1 MKTGSTNIRLINSGL
16 INTGLINK
24 WVKSGSPW
32 IWLTAA
38 SVSISLL
45 ALIGVILLLAGQG
58 MRYFWPSPV
67 YQFELKQTAAGPV
80 RLVGE
85 IYRQQSL
92 PRQQLEQ
99 AGMTLPPNTGDSVT
113 RLLIKSG
120 NREVQGQDFYTLLES
135 DIQQRSLPKGLLALD
150 RHNNGMAYGLLA
162 GMLDNGQPLVGD
174 NLRQELQK
182 RLPIVQAL
190 VRQANDI
197 QFRQMSMLNQQFEA
211 LRLQKK
217 RLQIAGDLD
226 SKSQD
231 RIDAE
236 LGELQRRHQTLID
249 KLRSLQTEKHR
260 YTLLWQDMNGQIHP
274 LPLSEINR
282 AWYPNDMSFG
292 QKLRHWAAQTKK
304 FLTDNPYNVSSEGG
318 VFPAIFGTV
327 LMVILM
333 SIVVMPL
340 GVIAAVYLH
349 EYAGKNWLTRLI
361 RISVVNLAGV
371 PSIVYGVFGLGF
383 FVYLIGG
390 SLDKLFYAESLP
402 NPTFGTP
409 GVLWAALTLALLTL
423 PVVIVATEEGLARIP
438 TSLRQGS
445 QALGASK
452 AETLWHI
459 VLPMAAPA
467 MLTGLI
473 LAVARA
479 AGETAPLM
487 LVGVVKSA
495 PVLPVDGI
503 FPFLHLERKF
513 MHLSFQIYD
522 MAFQSPNV
530 EAARPLVFATA
541 LLLVIIVVGL
551 NLAAMGIRHHLREK
565 YRGLML

>member
-1 MKTGSTNIRLINSGL
+1 MIGFTK
-16 INTGLINK
+16 K
-24 WVKSGSPW
+24 WFASGSPW
-32 IWLTAA
+32 IWLTAGA
-38 SVSISLL
+38 VSISLL
-45 ALIGVILLLAGQG
+45 ALLGVVLLLAGQG
-58 MRYFWPSPV
+58 MRYFWPSQV
-67 YQFELKQTAAGPV
+67 YVFELKQTAAGPV
-80 RLVGE
+80 RVIGE
-85 IYRQQSL
+85 IYQQQSI
-92 PRQQLEQ
+92 PREQLEQ
-99 AGMTLPPNTGDSVT
+99 AGIMLPPEAGETVT
-113 RLLIKSG
+113 RYLIKTG
-120 NREVQGQDFYTLLES
+120 NREIQGQDFHRLLDT
-135 DIQQRSLPKGLLALD
+135 DIQQRSQPKDLLVLD
-150 RHNNGMAYGLLA
+150 RHINGTAYGFLA
-162 GMLDNGQPLVGD
+162 GMLDNGQPVVGD
-174 NLRQELQK
+174 NLAQELQK
-182 RLPIVQAL
+182 RIPVIQAL
-190 VRQANDI
+190 VRQSKDI
-197 QFRQMSMLNQQFEA
+197 QFRQMNMLNQQFEA

-217 RLQIAGDLD
+217 RLQMSGNFDGKA
-226 SKSQD
+226 QD
-231 RIDAE
+231 RIEAE
-236 LGELQRRHQTLID
+236 WGELQRSHQAMME
-249 KLRSLQTEKHR
+249 KLRGLQSDQSR
-260 YTLLWQDMNGQIHP
+260 YTLLLRDMNGQVHP
-274 LPLSEINR
+274 LPLSQINR
-282 AWYPNDMSFG
+282 AWYPNDMSLG
-292 QKLRHWAAQTKK
+292 QKLRHFAVQTHK
-304 FLTDNPYNVSSEGG
+304 FLTDNPRNANTEGG

-349 EYAGKNWLTRLI
+349 EYAGKNWLTRMI

-383 FVYLIGG
+383 FVYFIGG
-390 SLDKLFYAESLP
+390 SLDKLFYPEALP

-423 PVVIVATEEGLARIP
+423 PVVIVATEEGLSRIP
-438 TSLRQGS
+438 ASLRQGS
-445 QALGASK
+445 LALGASK

-467 MLTGLI
+467 MITGLI

-495 PVLPVDGI
+495 PLLPVDGV

-551 NLAAMGIRHHLREK
+551 NLAAIGIRHHLREK

>member
-1 MKTGSTNIRLINSGL
+1 MSGV
-16 INTGLINK
+16 TKK
-24 WVKSGSPW
+24 WFASGSPW
-32 IWLTAA
+32 IWLTASA
-38 SVSISLL
+38 VSISLL
-45 ALIGVILLLAGQG
+45 ALLGIILLLAGQG
-58 MRYFWPSPV
+58 MRYFWPAPV
-67 YQFELKQTAAGPV
+67 YLFELKQTAAGPV
-80 RLVGE
+80 KMIGE
-85 IYRQQSL
+85 IYQQQTLS
-92 PRQQLEQ
+92 RQQLEQ
-99 AGMTLPPNTGDSVT
+99 AGVMLPSQAGETVT
-113 RLLIKSG
+113 RYLIKTG
-120 NREVQGQDFYTLLES
+120 NREIQSQDFHRLLDS
-135 DIQQRSLPKGLLALD
+135 DIQQRTLPKDLLVLD
-150 RHNNGMAYGLLA
+150 RQNNGTAYGFLA
-162 GMLDNGQPLVGD
+162 GMLDNGQPLVGND
-174 NLRQELQK
+174 LAQELQK
-182 RLPIVQAL
+182 RIPVIQGL
-190 VRQANDI
+190 VKRAQDI
-197 QFRQMSMLNQQFEA
+197 QFRQMNMLNQQFEA
-211 LRLQKK
+211 LRLEKK
-217 RLQIAGDLD
+217 RLQMNGDLD

-231 RIDAE
+231 RIEAE
-236 LGELQRRHQTLID
+236 WGALQRSHQAMMETL
-249 KLRSLQTEKHR
+249 RELQTEQSR
-260 YTLLWQDMNGQIHP
+260 YTLLLRDMNGQIHP
-274 LPLSEINR
+274 LSLSQINR
-282 AWYPNDMSFG
+282 AWYPNDMTFG
-292 QKLRHWAAQTKK
+292 QKLHHWAAQTQK
-304 FLTDNPYNVSSEGG
+304 FLTDNPRNANTEGG

-349 EYAGKNWLTRLI
+349 EYAGKNWLTRMI

-390 SLDKLFYAESLP
+390 SLDKLFYPEALP

-423 PVVIVATEEGLARIP
+423 PVVIVATEEGLSRIP
-438 TSLRQGS
+438 ASLRQGS
-445 QALGASK
+445 QALGATK

-467 MLTGLI
+467 MITGLI

-495 PVLPVDGI
+495 PLLPVDGI

-551 NLAAMGIRHHLREK
+551 NLAAIGIRHHLREK
-565 YRGLML
+565 YRGLLL

>member
-1 MKTGSTNIRLINSGL
+1 MIGFTK
-16 INTGLINK
+16 K
-24 WVKSGSPW
+24 WFASGSPW
-32 IWLTAA
+32 IWLTAGA
-38 SVSISLL
+38 VSISLL
-45 ALIGVILLLAGQG
+45 ALLGVVLLLAGQG

-67 YQFELKQTAAGPV
+67 YVFELKQTAAGPV
-80 RLVGE
+80 RVIGE
-85 IYRQQSL
+85 IYQQQSI
-92 PRQQLEQ
+92 PREQLEQ
-99 AGMTLPPNTGDSVT
+99 AGIMLPPEAGETVT
-113 RLLIKSG
+113 RYLIKTG
-120 NREVQGQDFYTLLES
+120 NREIQGQDFHRLLDT
-135 DIQQRSLPKGLLALD
+135 DIQQHRQPKDLLVLD
-150 RHNNGMAYGLLA
+150 RHINGTAYGFLA
-162 GMLDNGQPLVGD
+162 GMLDNGQPVVGD
-174 NLRQELQK
+174 NLAQELQK
-182 RLPIVQAL
+182 RIPVIQAL
-190 VRQANDI
+190 VRQSKDI
-197 QFRQMSMLNQQFEA
+197 QFRQMNMLNQQFEA

-217 RLQIAGDLD
+217 RLQMSGNFDGKA
-226 SKSQD
+226 QD
-231 RIDAE
+231 RIQAE
-236 LGELQRRHQTLID
+236 WGELQRNHQAMME
-249 KLRSLQTEKHR
+249 KLRGLQSDQSR
-260 YTLLWQDMNGQIHP
+260 YTLLLRDMNGQVHP
-274 LPLSEINR
+274 LPLSQINR
-282 AWYPNDMSFG
+282 AWYPNDMSLG
-292 QKLRHWAAQTKK
+292 QKLRHFAVQTHK
-304 FLTDNPYNVSSEGG
+304 FLTDNPRNANTEGG

-349 EYAGKNWLTRLI
+349 EYAGKNWLTRMI

-383 FVYLIGG
+383 FVYFIGG
-390 SLDKLFYAESLP
+390 SLDKLFYPEALP

-423 PVVIVATEEGLARIP
+423 PVVIVATEEGLSRIP
-438 TSLRQGS
+438 ASLRQGS
-445 QALGASK
+445 LALGASK

-467 MLTGLI
+467 MITGLI

-495 PVLPVDGI
+495 PLLPVDGV

-551 NLAAMGIRHHLREK
+551 NLAAIGIRHHLREK

>member
-1 MKTGSTNIRLINSGL
+1 MIGFTK
-16 INTGLINK
+16 K
-24 WVKSGSPW
+24 WFASGSPW
-32 IWLTAA
+32 IWLTAGA
-38 SVSISLL
+38 VSISLL
-45 ALIGVILLLAGQG
+45 ALLGVVLLLAGQG

-67 YQFELKQTAAGPV
+67 YVFELKQTAAGPV
-80 RLVGE
+80 RVIGE
-85 IYRQQSL
+85 IYQQQSL
-92 PRQQLEQ
+92 PREQLEQ
-99 AGMTLPPNTGDSVT
+99 AGIMLPPEAGETVT
-113 RLLIKSG
+113 RYLIKTG
-120 NREVQGQDFYTLLES
+120 NREIQGQDFHRLLDT
-135 DIQQRSLPKGLLALD
+135 DIQQRSQPKDLLVLD
-150 RHNNGMAYGLLA
+150 RHINGMAYGFLA
-162 GMLDNGQPLVGD
+162 GMLDNGQPVVGD
-174 NLRQELQK
+174 NLAQELQK
-182 RLPIVQAL
+182 RIPVIQAL
-190 VRQANDI
+190 VRQSKDI
-197 QFRQMSMLNQQFEA
+197 QFRQMNMLNQHFEA

-217 RLQIAGDLD
+217 RLQMSGEFDGKA
-226 SKSQD
+226 QD
-231 RIDAE
+231 RIEAE
-236 LGELQRRHQTLID
+236 WGELQRSHQVMME
-249 KLRSLQTEKHR
+249 KLRGLQSDQSR
-260 YTLLWQDMNGQIHP
+260 YTLLLRDMNGQVHP
-274 LPLSEINR
+274 LPLSQINR
-282 AWYPNDMSFG
+282 AWYPNDMSLG
-292 QKLRHWAAQTKK
+292 QKLRHFAVQTHK
-304 FLTDNPYNVSSEGG
+304 FLTDNPRNANTEGG

-349 EYAGKNWLTRLI
+349 EYAGKNWLTRMI

-383 FVYLIGG
+383 FVYFIGG
-390 SLDKLFYAESLP
+390 SLDKLFYPEALP

-423 PVVIVATEEGLARIP
+423 PVVIVATEEGLSRIP
-438 TSLRQGS
+438 ASLRQGS
-445 QALGASK
+445 LALGASK

-467 MLTGLI
+467 MITGLI

-495 PVLPVDGI
+495 PLLPVDGV

-551 NLAAMGIRHHLREK
+551 NLAAIGIRHHLREK

>member
-1 MKTGSTNIRLINSGL
+1 MNIEPKVSGV
-16 INTGLINK
+16 TKK
-24 WVKSGSPW
+24 WLASGSPW
-32 IWLTAA
+32 IWLTAGA
-38 SVSISLL
+38 VSISLL
-45 ALIGVILLLAGQG
+45 ALLGIILLLVGQG
-58 MRYFWPSPV
+58 MRYFWPAPV
-67 YQFELKQTAAGPV
+67 YLFELKQTAAGPV
-80 RLVGE
+80 NMIGE
-85 IYRQQSL
+85 IYQQQTLS
-92 PRQQLEQ
+92 RQQLEQ
-99 AGMTLPPNTGDSVT
+99 AGVMLPPQAGETVT
-113 RLLIKSG
+113 RYLIKTG
-120 NREVQGQDFYTLLES
+120 NREIQGQDFHRLLGS
-135 DIQQRSLPKGLLALD
+135 DIQQRTLPKDLLALD
-150 RHNNGMAYGLLA
+150 RQNNGTAYGFLA
-162 GMLDNGQPLVGD
+162 GMLDNGQPLVGND
-174 NLRQELQK
+174 LAQELLK
-182 RLPIVQAL
+182 RIPVIQSL
-190 VRQANDI
+190 VRQSKDI
-197 QFRQMSMLNQQFEA
+197 QFRQMNMLNQQFEA
-211 LRLQKK
+211 LRLEKK
-217 RLQIAGDLD
+217 RLQMHGDLD

-231 RIDAE
+231 RIAAE
-236 LGELQRRHQTLID
+236 WGELQRSHQTMMD
-249 KLRSLQTEKHR
+249 TLRGLQTEQSR
-260 YTLLWQDMNGQIHP
+260 YTLLLRDMNGQIHP
-274 LPLSEINR
+274 LSLSQINH
-282 AWYPNDMSFG
+282 AWYPNDMTFG
-292 QKLRHWAAQTKK
+292 QKLRHWAAQTQK
-304 FLTDNPYNVSSEGG
+304 FLTDNPRNANTEGG

-349 EYAGKNWLTRLI
+349 EYAGKNWLTRMI

-390 SLDKLFYAESLP
+390 SLDKLFYPEALP

-423 PVVIVATEEGLARIP
+423 PVVIVATEEGLSRIP
-438 TSLRQGS
+438 ASLRQGS
-445 QALGASK
+445 QALGATK

-467 MLTGLI
+467 MITGLI

-551 NLAAMGIRHHLREK
+551 NLAAIGIRHHLREK
-565 YRGLML
+565 YRGLLL

>member
-1 MKTGSTNIRLINSGL
+1 MTKSVTAGL
-16 INTGLINK
+16 TKK
-24 WVKSGSPW
+24 WFASGSPW
-32 IWLTAA
+32 IWLTAGA
-38 SVSISLL
+38 VSISLL
-45 ALIGVILLLAGQG
+45 ALLGIVLLLAGQG

-67 YQFELKQTAAGPV
+67 YLFELKQTAAGPV
-80 RLVGE
+80 NVIGE
-85 IYRQQSL
+85 IYQQQSL
-92 PRQQLEQ
+92 SRQQLAQ
-99 AGMTLPPNTGDSVT
+99 SGVVLPPEAGDTVT
-113 RLLIKSG
+113 RYLIKTG
-120 NREVQGQDFYTLLES
+120 NREVQGQDFHRLLDS
-135 DIQQRSLPKGLLALD
+135 DIQQRSQPKDLLVLD
-150 RHNNGMAYGLLA
+150 RQHNGTAYGFLA
-162 GMLDNGQPLVGD
+162 GMLDNGQPVVGND
-174 NLRQELQK
+174 LAQELQK
-182 RLPIVQAL
+182 RIPVVQAL
-190 VRQANDI
+190 VQQSKDI
-197 QFRQMSMLNQQFEA
+197 QFRQMNMLNQQFEA
-211 LRLQKK
+211 LRLEKK
-217 RLQIAGDLD
+217 RLQMTGDFD

-231 RIDAE
+231 RFEAE
-236 LGELQRRHQTLID
+236 WGELQRSYQAMME
-249 KLRSLQTEKHR
+249 KLRGLQMDQDR
-260 YTLLWQDMNGQIHP
+260 YTLLLRDMNGQIHP
-274 LPLSEINR
+274 LSLSQINR
-282 AWYPNDMSFG
+282 AWYPNDMSFS
-292 QKLRHWAAQTKK
+292 QKLSHWAAQTHK
-304 FLTDNPYNVSSEGG
+304 FLTDNPRNTNTEGG

-349 EYAGKNWLTRLI
+349 EYAGKNWLTRMI

-390 SLDKLFYAESLP
+390 SLDKLFYPEALP

-423 PVVIVATEEGLARIP
+423 PVVIVATEEGLSRIP
-438 TSLRQGS
+438 ASLRQGS
-445 QALGASK
+445 LALGASK

-467 MLTGLI
+467 MITGLI

-495 PVLPVDGI
+495 PLLPVDGV

-551 NLAAMGIRHHLREK
+551 NLAAIGIRHHLREK

>member
-1 MKTGSTNIRLINSGL
+1 MIGFTK
-16 INTGLINK
+16 K
-24 WVKSGSPW
+24 WFASGSPW
-32 IWLTAA
+32 IWLTAGA
-38 SVSISLL
+38 VSISLL
-45 ALIGVILLLAGQG
+45 ALLGVVLLLAGQG

-67 YQFELKQTAAGPV
+67 YVFELKQTAAGPV
-80 RLVGE
+80 RVIGE
-85 IYRQQSL
+85 IYQQQSI
-92 PRQQLEQ
+92 PREQLEQ
-99 AGMTLPPNTGDSVT
+99 AGIMLPPEAGETVT
-113 RLLIKSG
+113 RYLIKTG
-120 NREVQGQDFYTLLES
+120 NREIQGQDFNRLLDT
-135 DIQQRSLPKGLLALD
+135 DIQQRSQPKDLLVLD
-150 RHNNGMAYGLLA
+150 RHINGTAYGFLA
-162 GMLDNGQPLVGD
+162 GMLDNGQPVVGD
-174 NLRQELQK
+174 NLAQELQK
-182 RLPIVQAL
+182 RIPVIQAL
-190 VRQANDI
+190 VRQSKDI
-197 QFRQMSMLNQQFEA
+197 QFRQMNMLNQQFEA

-217 RLQIAGDLD
+217 RLQMSGNFDGKA
-226 SKSQD
+226 QD
-231 RIDAE
+231 RIEAE
-236 LGELQRRHQTLID
+236 WGELQRNHQAMME
-249 KLRSLQTEKHR
+249 KLRGLQSDQSR
-260 YTLLWQDMNGQIHP
+260 YTLLLRDMNGQVHP
-274 LPLSEINR
+274 LPLSQINR
-282 AWYPNDMSFG
+282 AWYPNDMSLG
-292 QKLRHWAAQTKK
+292 QKLRHFAVQTHK
-304 FLTDNPYNVSSEGG
+304 FLTDNPRNANTEGG

-349 EYAGKNWLTRLI
+349 EYAGKNWLTRMI

-383 FVYLIGG
+383 FVYFIGG
-390 SLDKLFYAESLP
+390 SLDKLFYPEALP

-423 PVVIVATEEGLARIP
+423 PVVIVATEEGLSRIP
-438 TSLRQGS
+438 ASLRQGS
-445 QALGASK
+445 LALGASK

-467 MLTGLI
+467 MITGLI

-487 LVGVVKSA
+487 LVGGVKSA
-495 PVLPVDGI
+495 PLLPVDGV

-551 NLAAMGIRHHLREK
+551 NLAAIGIRHHLREK

>member
-1 MKTGSTNIRLINSGL
+1 MNIEPKVSGVSK
-16 INTGLINK
+16 K
-24 WVKSGSPW
+24 WLASGSPW
-32 IWLTAA
+32 IWLTAGA
-38 SVSISLL
+38 VSISLL
-45 ALIGVILLLAGQG
+45 ALLGIILLLAGQG
-58 MRYFWPSPV
+58 MRYFWPAPV
-67 YQFELKQTAAGPV
+67 YLFELKQTAAGPV
-80 RLVGE
+80 NMIGE
-85 IYRQQSL
+85 IYQQQTLS
-92 PRQQLEQ
+92 RQQLEQ
-99 AGMTLPPNTGDSVT
+99 VGVMLPPQAGETVT
-113 RLLIKSG
+113 RYLIKTG
-120 NREVQGQDFYTLLES
+120 NREIQGQDFHRLLGS
-135 DIQQRSLPKGLLALD
+135 DIQQRTLPKDLLVLD
-150 RHNNGMAYGLLA
+150 RQNNGTAYGFLA
-162 GMLDNGQPLVGD
+162 GMLDNGQPLVGND
-174 NLRQELQK
+174 LAQELLK
-182 RLPIVQAL
+182 RIPVIQSL
-190 VRQANDI
+190 VRQSKDI
-197 QFRQMSMLNQQFEA
+197 QFRQMNMLNQQFEA
-211 LRLQKK
+211 LRLEKK
-217 RLQIAGDLD
+217 RLQMHGDLD

-231 RIDAE
+231 RIAAE
-236 LGELQRRHQTLID
+236 WGELQRSHQTMMD
-249 KLRSLQTEKHR
+249 TLRGLQTEQSR
-260 YTLLWQDMNGQIHP
+260 YTLLLRDMNGQIHP
-274 LPLSEINR
+274 LSLSQINH
-282 AWYPNDMSFG
+282 AWYPNDMTFG
-292 QKLRHWAAQTKK
+292 QKLRHWAAQTQK
-304 FLTDNPYNVSSEGG
+304 FLTDNPRNANTEGG

-349 EYAGKNWLTRLI
+349 EYAGKNWLTRMI

-390 SLDKLFYAESLP
+390 SLDKLFYPEALP

-423 PVVIVATEEGLARIP
+423 PVVIVATEEGLSRIP
-438 TSLRQGS
+438 ASLRQGS
-445 QALGASK
+445 QALGATK

-467 MLTGLI
+467 MITGII

-551 NLAAMGIRHHLREK
+551 NLAAIGIRHHLREK
-565 YRGLML
+565 YRGLLL

>member
-1 MKTGSTNIRLINSGL
+1 MIGFTK
-16 INTGLINK
+16 K
-24 WVKSGSPW
+24 WFASGSPW
-32 IWLTAA
+32 IWLTAGA
-38 SVSISLL
+38 VSISLL
-45 ALIGVILLLAGQG
+45 ALLGVVLLLAGQG

-67 YQFELKQTAAGPV
+67 YVFDLKQTAAGPV
-80 RLVGE
+80 QVIGD
-85 IYRQQSL
+85 IYQQQSI
-92 PRQQLEQ
+92 PREQLEQ
-99 AGMTLPPNTGDSVT
+99 AGIMLPPEAGETVT
-113 RLLIKSG
+113 RYLIKTG
-120 NREVQGQDFYTLLES
+120 NREIQGQDFHRLLDT
-135 DIQQRSLPKGLLALD
+135 DIQQRSQPKDLLVLD
-150 RHNNGMAYGLLA
+150 RHINGTAYGFLA
-162 GMLDNGQPLVGD
+162 GMLDNGQPVVGD
-174 NLRQELQK
+174 NLAQELQK
-182 RLPIVQAL
+182 RIPVIQAL
-190 VRQANDI
+190 VRQSKDI
-197 QFRQMSMLNQQFEA
+197 QFRQMNMLNQQFEA

-217 RLQIAGDLD
+217 RLQMRGEFDGKA
-226 SKSQD
+226 QD
-231 RIDAE
+231 RIEAE
-236 LGELQRRHQTLID
+236 WGELQRSHQAMME
-249 KLRSLQTEKHR
+249 KLRGLQIDQSR
-260 YTLLWQDMNGQIHP
+260 YTLLLRDMNGQVHP
-274 LPLSEINR
+274 LPLSQINR
-282 AWYPNDMSFG
+282 AWYPNEMSLG
-292 QKLRHWAAQTKK
+292 QKLRHFVVQTHK
-304 FLTDNPYNVSSEGG
+304 FLTDNPRNANTEGG

-349 EYAGKNWLTRLI
+349 EYAGKNWLTRMI

-383 FVYLIGG
+383 FVYFIGG
-390 SLDKLFYAESLP
+390 SLDKLFYPEALP

-423 PVVIVATEEGLARIP
+423 PVVIVATEEGLSRIP
-438 TSLRQGS
+438 ASLRQGS
-445 QALGASK
+445 LALGASK

-467 MLTGLI
+467 MITGLI

-495 PVLPVDGI
+495 SLLPVDGV
-503 FPFLHLERKF
+503 FPYLHLERKF

-530 EAARPLVFATA
+530 ESARPLVFATA

-551 NLAAMGIRHHLREK
+551 NLAAIGIRHHLREK

>member
-1 MKTGSTNIRLINSGL
+1 MNTDSMRSPLLIS
-16 INTGLINK
+16 K
-24 WVKSGSPW
+24 WFKSGSPW

-45 ALIGVILLLAGQG
+45 ALLGVVLLLAGQG
-58 MRYFWPSPV
+58 MRYFWPGPV
-67 YQFELKQTAAGPV
+67 YQFELKQAAAGPV
-80 RLVGE
+80 RVIGE
-85 IYRQQSL
+85 IYQQHSL

-99 AGMTLPPNTGDSVT
+99 AGVTLPPDAGDTVT
-113 RLLIKSG
+113 RYLIKTG
-120 NREVQGQDFYTLLES
+120 NRETQGQDFRTLLDR
-135 DIQQRSLPKGLLALD
+135 DIQQRSRPKDLLVLD
-150 RHNNGMAYGLLA
+150 RQTNGTAYGFLA

-174 NLRQELQK
+174 DLVQELQK
-182 RLPIVQAL
+182 RIPIVQGL
-190 VRQANDI
+190 VNQANDI
-197 QFRQMSMLNQQFEA
+197 QFRQMNRLNQQFEA
-211 LRLQKK
+211 LRLQEK
-217 RLQIAGDLD
+217 RLQMSGELD
-226 SKSQD
+226 SKVQD
-231 RIDAE
+231 RIAAE
-236 LGELQRRHQTLID
+236 RGELQRRHQVLTEN
-249 KLRSLQTEKHR
+249 LRSLQTDQSR
-260 YTLLWQDMNGQIHP
+260 YTVLLRDMNGQIHP
-274 LPLSEINR
+274 LPLSQISR
-282 AWYPNDMSFG
+282 AWYPNDMSLG
-292 QKLRHWAAQTKK
+292 QKTRHWAAQIHK
-304 FLTDNPYNVSSEGG
+304 FLTDNPRNANTEGG

-349 EYAGKNWLTRLI
+349 EYAGKNWLTRMI

-390 SLDKLFYAESLP
+390 SLDKLFYAQALP

-423 PVVIVATEEGLARIP
+423 PVVIVATEEGLSRIP
-438 TSLRQGS
+438 ANLRQGS
-445 QALGASK
+445 LALGATK

-467 MLTGLI
+467 MITGLI

-487 LVGVVKSA
+487 LVGVVKSV

-541 LLLVIIVVGL
+541 LLLVVIVVGL
-551 NLAAMGIRHHLREK
+551 NLAAIGIRHHLREK

>member
-1 MKTGSTNIRLINSGL
+1 MTAAVKSSFTK
-16 INTGLINK
+16 K
-24 WVKSGSPW
+24 WFASGSPW
-32 IWLTAA
+32 IWLTAGA
-38 SVSISLL
+38 VSISLL
-45 ALIGVILLLAGQG
+45 ALLGVILLLAGQG

-67 YQFELKQTAAGPV
+67 YLFELKQTAAGPV
-80 RLVGE
+80 RVIGE
-85 IYRQQSL
+85 IYQQQTLS
-92 PRQQLEQ
+92 RQQLEQ
-99 AGMTLPPNTGDSVT
+99 AGMTLPPEAGETVT
-113 RLLIKSG
+113 RYLIKTG
-120 NREVQGQDFYTLLES
+120 NREVQGQDFHRLLDS
-135 DIQQRSLPKGLLALD
+135 DIQQRSQPKDLLVLD
-150 RHNNGMAYGLLA
+150 RQHNGTAYGFLA
-162 GMLDNGQPLVGD
+162 GMLDNGQPLVGND
-174 NLRQELQK
+174 LAQELQK
-182 RLPIVQAL
+182 RIPVIQAL
-190 VRQANDI
+190 VRQAKDI
-197 QFRQMSMLNQQFEA
+197 QFRQMNMLNQQFEA
-211 LRLQKK
+211 LRLEKK
-217 RLQIAGDLD
+217 RLQMTGDFD

-231 RIDAE
+231 RFDAE
-236 LGELQRRHQTLID
+236 WGELQRSHQAMMT
-249 KLRSLQTEKHR
+249 KLRGLQTDQNR
-260 YTLLWQDMNGQIHP
+260 YTLLLRDMNGQVHP
-274 LPLSEINR
+274 LSLSQINL

-292 QKLRHWAAQTKK
+292 QKLRHWAAQTHK
-304 FLTDNPYNVSSEGG
+304 FLTDNPRNANTEGG

-349 EYAGKNWLTRLI
+349 EYAGKNWLTRMI

-383 FVYLIGG
+383 FVYFIGG
-390 SLDKLFYAESLP
+390 SLDKLFYPEALP

-423 PVVIVATEEGLARIP
+423 PVVIVATEEGLSRIP
-438 TSLRQGS
+438 ASLRQGS

-467 MLTGLI
+467 MITGLI

-495 PVLPVDGI
+495 PLLPVDGV
-503 FPFLHLERKF
+503 FPYLHLERKF

-551 NLAAMGIRHHLREK
+551 NLAAIGIRHHLREK

>member
-1 MKTGSTNIRLINSGL
+1 MIGFTK
-16 INTGLINK
+16 K
-24 WVKSGSPW
+24 WFASGSPW
-32 IWLTAA
+32 IWLTAGA
-38 SVSISLL
+38 VSISFL
-45 ALIGVILLLAGQG
+45 ALLGVVLLLAGQG

-67 YQFELKQTAAGPV
+67 YVFELKQTAAGPV
-80 RLVGE
+80 RVIGE
-85 IYRQQSL
+85 IYQQQSI
-92 PRQQLEQ
+92 PREQLEQ
-99 AGMTLPPNTGDSVT
+99 AGIMLPPEAGETVT
-113 RLLIKSG
+113 RYLIKTG
-120 NREVQGQDFYTLLES
+120 NREIQGQDFHRLLDT
-135 DIQQRSLPKGLLALD
+135 DIQQRSQPKDLLVLD
-150 RHNNGMAYGLLA
+150 RHINGTAYGFLA
-162 GMLDNGQPLVGD
+162 GMLDNGQPVVGD
-174 NLRQELQK
+174 NLAQELQK
-182 RLPIVQAL
+182 RIPVIQAL
-190 VRQANDI
+190 VRQSKDI
-197 QFRQMSMLNQQFEA
+197 QFRQMNMLNQQFEA

-217 RLQIAGDLD
+217 RLQMSGDFD
-226 SKSQD
+226 GKAQD
-231 RIDAE
+231 RIEAE
-236 LGELQRRHQTLID
+236 WGELQRSHQAMME
-249 KLRSLQTEKHR
+249 KLRGLQSDQSR
-260 YTLLWQDMNGQIHP
+260 YTLLLRDMNGQVHP
-274 LPLSEINR
+274 LPLSQINH
-282 AWYPNDMSFG
+282 AWNPNDMSLG
-292 QKLRHWAAQTKK
+292 QKLRHFGVQTHK
-304 FLTDNPYNVSSEGG
+304 FLTDNPRNANTEGG

-349 EYAGKNWLTRLI
+349 EYAGKNWLTRMI

-383 FVYLIGG
+383 FVYFIGG
-390 SLDKLFYAESLP
+390 SLDKLFYPEALP

-423 PVVIVATEEGLARIP
+423 PVVIVATEEGLSRIP
-438 TSLRQGS
+438 ASLRQGS
-445 QALGASK
+445 LALGASK

-467 MLTGLI
+467 MITGLI

-495 PVLPVDGI
+495 PLLPVDGV

-551 NLAAMGIRHHLREK
+551 NLAAIGIRHHLREK

>member
-1 MKTGSTNIRLINSGL
+1 MIGFTK
-16 INTGLINK
+16 K
-24 WVKSGSPW
+24 WFASGSPW
-32 IWLTAA
+32 IWLTAGA
-38 SVSISLL
+38 VSISLL
-45 ALIGVILLLAGQG
+45 ALLGVVLLLAGQG

-67 YQFELKQTAAGPV
+67 YVFELKQTAAGPV
-80 RLVGE
+80 RVIGE
-85 IYRQQSL
+85 IYQQQSI
-92 PRQQLEQ
+92 PREQLEQ
-99 AGMTLPPNTGDSVT
+99 AGIMLPPEAGETVT
-113 RLLIKSG
+113 RYLIKTG
-120 NREVQGQDFYTLLES
+120 NREIQGQDFHRLLDT
-135 DIQQRSLPKGLLALD
+135 DIQQRSQPKDLLVLD
-150 RHNNGMAYGLLA
+150 RHINGTAYGFLA
-162 GMLDNGQPLVGD
+162 GMLDNGQPVVGD
-174 NLRQELQK
+174 NLAQELQK
-182 RLPIVQAL
+182 RIPVIQAL
-190 VRQANDI
+190 VRQSKDI
-197 QFRQMSMLNQQFEA
+197 QFRQMNMLNQQFEA

-217 RLQIAGDLD
+217 RLQMSGNFDGKA
-226 SKSQD
+226 QD
-231 RIDAE
+231 HIEAE
-236 LGELQRRHQTLID
+236 WGELQRNHQAMME
-249 KLRSLQTEKHR
+249 KLRGLQSDQSR
-260 YTLLWQDMNGQIHP
+260 YTLLLRDMNGQVHP
-274 LPLSEINR
+274 LPLSQINR
-282 AWYPNDMSFG
+282 AWYPNDMSLG
-292 QKLRHWAAQTKK
+292 QKLRHFAVQTHK
-304 FLTDNPYNVSSEGG
+304 FLTDNPRNANTEGG

-349 EYAGKNWLTRLI
+349 EYAGKNWLTRMI

-383 FVYLIGG
+383 FVYFIGG
-390 SLDKLFYAESLP
+390 SLDKLFYPEALP

-423 PVVIVATEEGLARIP
+423 PVVIVATEEGLSRIP
-438 TSLRQGS
+438 ASLRQGS
-445 QALGASK
+445 LALGASK

-467 MLTGLI
+467 MITGLI

-495 PVLPVDGI
+495 PLLPVDGV

-551 NLAAMGIRHHLREK
+551 NLAAIGIRHHLREK

>member
-1 MKTGSTNIRLINSGL
+1 MIGFTK
-16 INTGLINK
+16 K
-24 WVKSGSPW
+24 WFASGSPW
-32 IWLTAA
+32 IWLTAGA
-38 SVSISLL
+38 VSISLL
-45 ALIGVILLLAGQG
+45 ALLGVVLLLAGQG

-67 YQFELKQTAAGPV
+67 YVFELKQTAAGPV
-80 RLVGE
+80 RVIGE
-85 IYRQQSL
+85 IYQQQSI
-92 PRQQLEQ
+92 PREQLEQ
-99 AGMTLPPNTGDSVT
+99 AGIMLPPEAGETVT
-113 RLLIKSG
+113 RYLIKTG
-120 NREVQGQDFYTLLES
+120 NREIQGQDFHRLLDT
-135 DIQQRSLPKGLLALD
+135 DIQQRSQPKDLLVLD
-150 RHNNGMAYGLLA
+150 RHINGTAYGFLA
-162 GMLDNGQPLVGD
+162 GMLDNGQPVVGD
-174 NLRQELQK
+174 NLAQELQK
-182 RLPIVQAL
+182 RIPVIQAL
-190 VRQANDI
+190 VRQSKDI
-197 QFRQMSMLNQQFEA
+197 QFRQMNMLNQQFEA

-217 RLQIAGDLD
+217 RLQMSGNFDGKA
-226 SKSQD
+226 QD
-231 RIDAE
+231 RIEAE
-236 LGELQRRHQTLID
+236 WGELQRSHQAMME
-249 KLRSLQTEKHR
+249 KLRGLQSDQSR
-260 YTLLWQDMNGQIHP
+260 YTLLLRDMNGQVHP
-274 LPLSEINR
+274 LPLSQINR
-282 AWYPNDMSFG
+282 TWYPNDMSLG
-292 QKLRHWAAQTKK
+292 QKLRHFAVQTHK
-304 FLTDNPYNVSSEGG
+304 FLTDNPRNANTEGG

-349 EYAGKNWLTRLI
+349 EYAGKNWLTRMI

-383 FVYLIGG
+383 FVYFIGG
-390 SLDKLFYAESLP
+390 SLDKLFYPEALP

-423 PVVIVATEEGLARIP
+423 PVVIVATEEGLSRIP
-438 TSLRQGS
+438 ASLRQGS
-445 QALGASK
+445 LALGASK

-467 MLTGLI
+467 MITGLI

-495 PVLPVDGI
+495 PLLPVDGV

-551 NLAAMGIRHHLREK
+551 NLAAIGIRHHLREK

>member
-1 MKTGSTNIRLINSGL
+1 MTGFTK
-16 INTGLINK
+16 K
-24 WVKSGSPW
+24 WFASGSPW
-32 IWLTAA
+32 IWLTAGA
-38 SVSISLL
+38 VSVSLL
-45 ALIGVILLLAGQG
+45 ALLGVVLLLAGQG
-58 MRYFWPSPV
+58 LRYFWPSPV
-67 YQFELKQTAAGPV
+67 YVFELKQTAAGPV
-80 RLVGE
+80 RVIGE
-85 IYRQQSL
+85 IYQQQSI
-92 PRQQLEQ
+92 PREQLEQ
-99 AGMTLPPNTGDSVT
+99 AGIMLPPEAGETVT
-113 RLLIKSG
+113 RYLIKTG
-120 NREVQGQDFYTLLES
+120 NREIQGQDFHRLLDT
-135 DIQQRSLPKGLLALD
+135 DIQQRSQPKDLLVLD
-150 RHNNGMAYGLLA
+150 RHINGTAYGFLA
-162 GMLDNGQPLVGD
+162 GMLDNGQPVVGD
-174 NLRQELQK
+174 NLAQELQK
-182 RLPIVQAL
+182 RIPVIQSL
-190 VRQANDI
+190 VRQSKDI
-197 QFRQMSMLNQQFEA
+197 QFRQMNMLNQQFEA

-217 RLQIAGDLD
+217 RLQISGDFD
-226 SKSQD
+226 GKAQD
-231 RIDAE
+231 RIEAE
-236 LGELQRRHQTLID
+236 WGELQRSHQAMME
-249 KLRSLQTEKHR
+249 KLRGLQSDQSR
-260 YTLLWQDMNGQIHP
+260 YTLLLRDMNGQVHP
-274 LPLSEINR
+274 LPLSQINR
-282 AWYPNDMSFG
+282 AWYPNEMSLG
-292 QKLRHWAAQTKK
+292 QKLRHFAVQTHK
-304 FLTDNPYNVSSEGG
+304 FLTDNPRNANTEGG

-349 EYAGKNWLTRLI
+349 EYAGKNWLTRMI

-383 FVYLIGG
+383 FVYFIGG
-390 SLDKLFYAESLP
+390 SLDKLFYPEALP

-423 PVVIVATEEGLARIP
+423 PVVIVATEEGLSRIP
-438 TSLRQGS
+438 ASLRQGS
-445 QALGASK
+445 LALGASK

-467 MLTGLI
+467 MITGLI

-495 PVLPVDGI
+495 PLLPVDGV

-551 NLAAMGIRHHLREK
+551 NLAAIGIRHHLREK

>member
-1 MKTGSTNIRLINSGL
+1 MTGFTK
-16 INTGLINK
+16 K
-24 WVKSGSPW
+24 WFGSGSPW
-32 IWLTAA
+32 IWLTAGA
-38 SVSISLL
+38 VSISLL
-45 ALIGVILLLAGQG
+45 ALLGVVLLLAGQG

-67 YQFELKQTAAGPV
+67 YLFELKQTAAGPV
-80 RLVGE
+80 RVIGE
-85 IYRQQSL
+85 IYQQQSL
-92 PRQQLEQ
+92 PREQLEQ
-99 AGMTLPPNTGDSVT
+99 AGIMLPPEAGDTVT
-113 RLLIKSG
+113 RYLIKTG
-120 NREVQGQDFYTLLES
+120 NREIQGQDFHRLLDI
-135 DIQQRSLPKGLLALD
+135 DIQQRSQPKDVLVLE
-150 RHNNGMAYGLLA
+150 RQINGTAYGFLA

-174 NLRQELQK
+174 NLAQELQK
-182 RLPIVQAL
+182 RIPVIQAL
-190 VRQANDI
+190 VRQSKDI
-197 QFRQMSMLNQQFEA
+197 QFRQMNMLNQQFEA

-217 RLQIAGDLD
+217 RLQMSGDFD

-236 LGELQRRHQTLID
+236 WGELQRSHEAMMK
-249 KLRSLQTEKHR
+249 KLRSLQSDQSR
-260 YTLLWQDMNGQIHP
+260 YTLLLRDMNGQIHP
-274 LPLSEINR
+274 LPLSQIDR
-282 AWYPNDMSFG
+282 AWYPNEMSLG
-292 QKLRHWAAQTKK
+292 QKLRHFAVQTHQ
-304 FLTDNPYNVSSEGG
+304 FLTDNPRNANTEGG

-349 EYAGKNWLTRLI
+349 EYAGKNWLTRMI

-383 FVYLIGG
+383 FVYFIGG
-390 SLDKLFYAESLP
+390 SLDKLFYPEALP

-423 PVVIVATEEGLARIP
+423 PVVIVATEEGLSRIP
-438 TSLRQGS
+438 ASLRQGS
-445 QALGASK
+445 LALGASK

-467 MLTGLI
+467 MITGLI

-495 PVLPVDGI
+495 PLLPVDGV

-551 NLAAMGIRHHLREK
+551 NLAAIGIRHHLREK

>member
-1 MKTGSTNIRLINSGL
+1 MTTAGTIKR
-16 INTGLINK
+16 
-24 WVKSGSPW
+24 WFASGSPW
-32 IWLTAA
+32 IWLTASA
-38 SVSISLL
+38 VSISLL
-45 ALIGVILLLAGQG
+45 ALLGIVLLLAGQG
-58 MRYFWPSPV
+58 MRYFWPAPV
-67 YQFELKQTAAGPV
+67 YLFELKQTAAGPV
-80 RLVGE
+80 RVIGE
-85 IYRQQSL
+85 IYQQQSL

-99 AGMTLPPNTGDSVT
+99 AGVILPPQTGETVT
-113 RLLIKSG
+113 RYLIKTG
-120 NREVQGQDFYTLLES
+120 NREIQGQDFHRLLES
-135 DIQQRSLPKGLLALD
+135 DIQQRTQPKELLVLD
-150 RHNNGMAYGLLA
+150 RQNSGTAYGFLA

-174 NLRQELQK
+174 DLAQELQK
-182 RLPIVQAL
+182 RIPVIQGL
-190 VRQANDI
+190 VRQSKDI
-197 QFRQMSMLNQQFEA
+197 QFRQINMLNQQFEA

-217 RLQIAGDLD
+217 RLQMSGSLD

-231 RIDAE
+231 SIDAE
-236 LGELQRRHQTLID
+236 WGELQRRHQAMIE
-249 KLRSLQTEKHR
+249 KLRGLQTEQNR
-260 YTLLWQDMNGQIHP
+260 YTLLLRDMNGQIHP
-274 LPLSEINR
+274 QLLSQINR
-282 AWYPNDMSFG
+282 AWYPNEMSFG
-292 QKLRHWAAQTKK
+292 QKLRHWLAQVHQ
-304 FLTDNPYNVSSEGG
+304 FLTDNPRNASTEGG

-333 SIVVMPL
+333 SIIVMPL

-349 EYAGKNWLTRLI
+349 EYAGKNWLTRMI

-383 FVYLIGG
+383 FVYFIGG
-390 SLDKLFYAESLP
+390 SLDKLFYPEALP

-438 TSLRQGS
+438 ASLRQGS

-467 MLTGLI
+467 MITGLI

-495 PVLPVDGI
+495 PLLPVDGI

-530 EAARPLVFATA
+530 EAARPLVFAIA

-551 NLAAMGIRHHLREK
+551 NLAAIGIRHHLREK